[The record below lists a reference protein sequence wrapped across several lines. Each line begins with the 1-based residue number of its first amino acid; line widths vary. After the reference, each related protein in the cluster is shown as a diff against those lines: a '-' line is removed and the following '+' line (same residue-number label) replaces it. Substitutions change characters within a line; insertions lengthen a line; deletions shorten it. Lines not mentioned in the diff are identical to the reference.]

1 MMTRETRKSTV
12 ALLIALAALAAGCET
27 GFVEDAARD
36 SLAAFLSDVFTTAVN
51 DTIASD

>member
-12 ALLIALAALAAGCET
+12 VLLIAFAALVAGCET
-27 GFVEDAARD
+27 GFVQDAARD
-36 SLAAFLSDVFTTAVN
+36 NLAAFLGDVFTTAVN